1 MKKGFLF
8 LLLLNSLHVLA
19 QNKNRKPAETP
30 QQTIP
35 KVAVTIAG
43 LKGGDITPETLA
55 QIVDSSLTAKDTK
68 GETYSIVR
76 FRVLYKFKSTFKD
89 EDSGQTKTT
98 DDLRT
103 NDFANT
109 GLMSELW
116 RQSIKDN
123 IQKGD
128 EMTLDNIIVRLK
140 NGSKI
145 MSPAITFKVI

>member
-8 LLLLNSLHVLA
+8 LLLLSSVHLFA
-19 QNKNRKPAETP
+19 QNKNKKPETAP
-30 QQTIP
+30 QQVIP
-35 KVAVTIAG
+35 KVSVTMAG

-55 QIVDSSLTAKDTK
+55 HIVDSSLIAKDTK

-76 FRVLYKFKSTFKD
+76 FRVLYKFKSSFKD

-145 MSPAITFKVI
+145 MTPAITFKVM